1 MLVTGFN
8 FVLVGYKHNAIIT
21 LCLPYVYPVKEKR
34 LSLRMSQRRMDKIRQ
49 YAAEQEKT
57 VTQIVS
63 DWIDCLQLKD
73 PKL

>member
-1 MLVTGFN
+1 MN
-8 FVLVGYKHNAIIT
+8 
-21 LCLPYVYPVKEKR
+21 KEKR

-63 DWIDCLQLKD
+63 DWIDRLQLKD